1 MNVIAVATY
10 NMSFMSALGFGEKAR
25 DFSSEAVFLAQED
38 NTNNRQYWKNALNL
52 LIKFITDNESG
63 DKKTCVIGLQEI
75 IGPKAS
81 TYSINF

>member
-38 NTNNRQYWKNALNL
+38 NTNKNN
-52 LIKFITDNESG
+52 
-63 DKKTCVIGLQEI
+63 
-75 IGPKAS
+75 
-81 TYSINF
+81 